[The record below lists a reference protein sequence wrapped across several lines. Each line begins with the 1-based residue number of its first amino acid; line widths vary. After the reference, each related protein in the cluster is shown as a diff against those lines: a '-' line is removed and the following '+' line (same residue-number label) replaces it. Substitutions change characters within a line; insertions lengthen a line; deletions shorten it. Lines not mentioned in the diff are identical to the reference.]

1 MNDKKPW
8 MIVAVLLA
16 VVGAGAYLWLRKP
29 PPETPLPV
37 AAPPVVPVA
46 PVVASV
52 VATPPAVEAP
62 PILHPLDAPPPAQP
76 LPSLDA
82 SDAPLAQLLAGLL
95 GDKPWRTLFVPEA
108 IIRRIVAT
116 VDNLPRQDAPAKM
129 WPVRPAG
136 GWLATAEEGAALSI
150 APENA
155 GRYAAYAAVLRAADM
170 AALAALYR
178 DFYPL
183 FQQAYVELGYPQ
195 GYFNDRLIVA
205 IDDLLATP
213 EPAAPPRL
221 VQEKVRYRFAD
232 ADLDRRSAG
241 QKILLR
247 IGVAHTRLAKQRL
260 AELRRALTRPT
271 SATPSVINDEKRR
284 PTT

>member
-8 MIVAVLLA
+8 MVVAVLLA
-16 VVGAGAYLWLRKP
+16 VAGAGAFFWLRQP
-29 PPETPLPV
+29 LPPEVPLPVVAPPAAPV
-37 AAPPVVPVA
+37 AAPP
-46 PVVASV
+46 
-52 VATPPAVEAP
+52 
-62 PILHPLDAPPPAQP
+62 PILYPLDAPPPAQP
-76 LPSLDA
+76 LPSIDA

-95 GDKPWRTLFVPEA
+95 GGKPWRTLFIPEA
-108 IIRRIVAT
+108 IIRRVVAT
-116 VDNLPRQDAPAKM
+116 VDNLPRQDAPVKL

-136 GWLATAEEGAALSI
+136 GWLATAGEGEALSI

-155 GRYAAYAAVLRAADM
+155 RRYANYAAVLRAADM

-183 FQQAYVELGYPQ
+183 FQRAYVELGYPQ

-213 EPAAPPRL
+213 EPAALPRL

-247 IGVAHTRLAKQRL
+247 IGVEHARLAKQKL
-260 AELRRALTRPT
+260 AELRRALAQPP
-271 SATPSVINDEKRR
+271 SASPNAINEEKRS
-284 PTT
+284 PAT

>member
-8 MIVAVLLA
+8 MVLAVLLA
-16 VVGAGAYLWLRKP
+16 VAGAGAYFWLRQP
-29 PPETPLPV
+29 PPEAPLPV
-37 AAPPVVPVA
+37 VALPVA
-46 PVVASV
+46 P
-52 VATPPAVEAP
+52 PAEEAPP
-62 PILHPLDAPPPAQP
+62 PILHPLDAPPLPQP
-76 LPSLDA
+76 LPQLDA

-95 GDKPWRTLFVPEA
+95 GAKPWRTLFVREA
-108 IIRRIVAT
+108 IIRRVVAT
-116 VDNLPRQDAPAKM
+116 VDNLPRQDAPVKM

-136 GWLATAEEGAALSI
+136 GWLATAGEGEALSI

-155 GRYAAYAAVLRAADM
+155 RRYAAYAAVLRAADM

-183 FQQAYVELGYPQ
+183 FQQAYVDLGYPQ
-195 GYFNDRLIVA
+195 GYFNDRLMVA

-213 EPAAPPRL
+213 EPAALPRL

-247 IGVAHTRLAKQRL
+247 IGVAHARLAKQRL
-260 AELRRALTRPT
+260 AELRRALAQPP
-271 SATPSVINDEKRR
+271 SAPPNVINDEKSR
-284 PTT
+284 PAT

>member
-1 MNDKKPW
+1 MTDKKPW

-16 VVGAGAYLWLRKP
+16 VAGTGAYFWLQQP
-29 PPETPLPV
+29 PLEAPRPV
-37 AAPPVVPVA
+37 AASPVAPPVVEVP
-46 PVVASV
+46 
-52 VATPPAVEAP
+52 PPAVEAPP
-62 PILHPLDAPPPAQP
+62 PILHPLDALPPTPP

-82 SDAPLAQLLAGLL
+82 SDAPLAQRLAGLL
-95 GDKPWRTLFVPEA
+95 GAKPWRTLFVPEA

-116 VDNLPRQDAPAKM
+116 VDNLPRQDAPVKM
-129 WPVRPAG
+129 WPVHPAG
-136 GWLATAEEGAALSI
+136 GWLATAGADETLSI

-155 GRYAAYAAVLRAADM
+155 RRYAAYAAVLRAADIT
-170 AALAALYR
+170 ALAALYR

-213 EPAAPPRL
+213 EPAAPLRL
-221 VQEKVRYRFAD
+221 VQDKVRYRFAD

-247 IGVAHTRLAKQRL
+247 IGVEHARLAKQRL
-260 AELRRALTRPT
+260 AELRRALARPP
-271 SATPSVINDEKRR
+271 SASPSVINEEKRR
-284 PTT
+284 PAT

>member
-8 MIVAVLLA
+8 VIVAVLLA
-16 VVGAGAYLWLRKP
+16 VAGAVAYFWLRQP
-29 PPETPLPV
+29 PLEAPLRV
-37 AAPPVVPVA
+37 AASPVA
-46 PVVASV
+46 PVVA
-52 VATPPAVEAP
+52 PP

-82 SDAPLAQLLAGLL
+82 SDAPLAQRLAGLL
-95 GDKPWRTLFVPEA
+95 GGKPWRTLFGPEA
-108 IIRRIVAT
+108 IIRHVVAT
-116 VDNLPRQDAPAKM
+116 VDSLPRQDAPVKM
-129 WPVRPAG
+129 WPVRSAG
-136 GWLATAEEGAALSI
+136 GWLATAGEGEALSI

-155 GRYAAYAAVLRAADM
+155 RRYATYAAVLRAADM

-221 VQEKVRYRFAD
+221 VQEKVRYRFAN

-247 IGVAHTRLAKQRL
+247 IGVEHARLAKQKL
-260 AELRRALTRPT
+260 AELRRALAQPP
-271 SATPSVINDEKRR
+271 SASPNAINDEKRR
-284 PTT
+284 PAT

>member
-8 MIVAVLLA
+8 MVVAVLLA
-16 VVGAGAYLWLRKP
+16 VAGAGAYFWLWQPP
-29 PPETPLPV
+29 PPEAPLPV
-37 AAPPVVPVA
+37 ATSPAVPVA
-46 PVVASV
+46 PVVAP
-52 VATPPAVEAP
+52 PPAVEAPP

-95 GDKPWRTLFVPEA
+95 GGKPWRTLFVPEA
-108 IIRRIVAT
+108 IIRHIVAT
-116 VDNLPRQDAPAKM
+116 VDNLPRQDAPVKM
-129 WPVRPAG
+129 WPVHPAG
-136 GWLATAEEGAALSI
+136 GWLATAGEGATLSI

-155 GRYAAYAAVLRAADM
+155 GRYAAYAAVLQAADM

-205 IDDLLATP
+205 IDNLLATP

-247 IGVAHTRLAKQRL
+247 IGVEHARLAKQRL
-260 AELRRALTRPT
+260 AELRRALARPP
-271 SATPSVINDEKRR
+271 SASPSVINDETRR
-284 PTT
+284 PPT